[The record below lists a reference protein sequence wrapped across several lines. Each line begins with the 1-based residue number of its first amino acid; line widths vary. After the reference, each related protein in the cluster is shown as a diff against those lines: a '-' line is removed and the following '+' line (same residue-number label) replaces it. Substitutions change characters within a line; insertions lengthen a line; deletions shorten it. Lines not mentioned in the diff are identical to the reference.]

1 MISIQAQEDFTDDT
15 VSSDAFLFHEQNFNM
30 DDFVTVDEVGDE
42 VEDTSPKP
50 HSSSSSSSR
59 ARRERQSSDVSSSS
73 QQTSTRSSK
82 NSKSS
87 SSLSFSS
94 SKSNK
99 GSSNSSSVSPKKSTD
114 SSEPT
119 KSPTKPSSSARV
131 SKPSSSSPPPTETPS
146 SPGQKTQRSKS
157 EPPAKAANTASSSVS
172 TRSSSIATVE
182 ASIETHPEQLREEA
196 KNADGVVTKSDHKE
210 EAEGTAAKTVKSETN
225 IDTSS
230 FNDNT
235 LKEQKKSTEEG
246 KKNYVHKHTEEEE
259 DNSGN
264 YQILDD
270 QTDEQMDDGD
280 QDGSSD
286 TQRTGPEES
295 FQVLDSVDDEGKTR
309 QEEEIGTSFQELGS
323 VPENQAASGQE
334 DSRRVQDDGSTVKQQ
349 SEGDEIPVVDK
360 SDDKSA
366 DKDAGGKDPDA
377 SNEDNLQ
384 VLDTHIAECCKDSK
398 DVEIPNEDQPFQH
411 LDNKD
416 DSKDPDSDVPKQE
429 TFEIL
434 DSIDDQTATEDDSE
448 TLKTPSDHISEK
460 HNGPK
465 EEEDE
470 DTYQVIDSLE
480 DQPETTE
487 IESETDNK
495 EKRTKNGRMTARK
508 DDGPSKRSDPTA
520 IASKSEEK
528 EKSPRKSD
536 KVVKKYDTRR
546 KMDTTAGVSKKDKE
560 INEATEEMVYE
571 IVDSVEDEPVQVAT
585 TERLGRR
592 RSARGKKED
601 KMSSNLIEA
610 SETLVGDEEAPY
622 KILDSVEDETVDDEP
637 TVTTRST
644 RGKRTSKKD
653 ALIEKTK
660 NVDIPT
666 RRRQTP
672 ARESQERNREE
683 TPKKEGKEPP
693 KESTPTKKSDTVVR
707 EDDATYEILDS
718 VEDEVVKDD
727 RPTTGRKGK
736 RGRPRKEVKK
746 TKNDSVPLKKD
757 DKDASEK
764 VAEEEEAT
772 YQILD
777 SVEDETVDDQR
788 PTGRSESSRKQ
799 DISKNDDKQTKN
811 SESLTGSTKNEEEQE
826 EPMYQILDS
835 LEDDQEELTA
845 TEVPD
850 GRNKQSIEEASAE
863 NDDTPTVEEASK
875 TVIVTEE
882 SLYEI
887 VDDLEEVNEEPS
899 AAEGSGTRDNESTSG
914 TDIKKEDKSTTK
926 SQSDTATPEEEDK
939 LKSPEKNTTSTLVNL
954 DEVSEEEED
963 YPDDTAEEEELRK
976 RQAATKEKQER
987 ETKMRVERRTKER
1000 ERRSRS
1006 SNSRGRRGR
1015 GGTRRAKE
1023 REVDEEE
1030 EEEVDAKEL
1039 VTLDE
1044 VGADEAEEERAAE
1057 SREGDGEITEG
1068 ELQTLVTLDEFVED
1082 EDDGKGEQSTLESRP
1097 LSQEDES
1104 ADSFN
1109 PEVKIST
1116 HAFYFQTW
1124 GNFSEAL

>member
-1 MISIQAQEDFTDDT
+1 MA
-15 VSSDAFLFHEQNFNM
+15 
-30 DDFVTVDEVGDE
+30 
-42 VEDTSPKP
+42 
-50 HSSSSSSSR
+50 
-59 ARRERQSSDVSSSS
+59 
-73 QQTSTRSSK
+73 
-82 NSKSS
+82 
-87 SSLSFSS
+87 
-94 SKSNK
+94 
-99 GSSNSSSVSPKKSTD
+99 
-114 SSEPT
+114 
-119 KSPTKPSSSARV
+119 
-131 SKPSSSSPPPTETPS
+131 
-146 SPGQKTQRSKS
+146 KT
-157 EPPAKAANTASSSVS
+157 
-172 TRSSSIATVE
+172 
-182 ASIETHPEQLREEA
+182 
-196 KNADGVVTKSDHKE
+196 DHKE
-210 EAEGTAAKTVKSETN
+210 GAEGTAAKTVESETN

-235 LKEQKKSTEEG
+235 LKDQKKSKEEG
-246 KKNYVHKHTEEEE
+246 KKDCVDKHTEEE
-259 DNSGN
+259 DDSGN
-264 YQILDD
+264 YQILDALDD

-280 QDGSSD
+280 QEGSSD
-286 TQRTGPEES
+286 TQQTGPEES
-295 FQVLDSVDDEGKTR
+295 FQVLDSVDDEGKTH
-309 QEEEIGTSFQELGS
+309 QEENSEMEASFQELGS

-334 DSRRVQDDGSTVKQQ
+334 DSRWVQDDGSTVKQQ

-366 DKDAGGKDPDA
+366 VKDAGGKDPDA

-384 VLDTHIAECCKDSK
+384 VLDTRIAKCCKDSK
-398 DVEIPNEDQPFQH
+398 DMEILTEDQPFQD

-416 DSKDPDSDVPKQE
+416 DSKDPDSDAPEQE

-460 HNGPK
+460 HIRPK

-480 DQPETTE
+480 DQPATTE

-495 EKRTKNGRMTARK
+495 EKRTKKGRTTARK

-528 EKSPRKSD
+528 EKSPRKQD
-536 KVVKKYDTRR
+536 KVVKKYETRR
-546 KMDTTAGVSKKDKE
+546 KLDTTAGVSKNDK
-560 INEATEEMVYE
+560 EATEETVYE
-571 IVDSVEDEPVQVAT
+571 IVDSVEDEPVQVAAT
-585 TERLGRR
+585 TERPGRR

-601 KMSSNLIEA
+601 KMTSNLIEA

-660 NVDIPT
+660 KEDMPT

-683 TPKKEGKEPP
+683 TPKKEGKEPL
-693 KESTPTKKSDTVVR
+693 KESTPTKKSDTVER

-727 RPTTGRKGK
+727 RPTTARKGK

-746 TKNDSVPLKKD
+746 TKNDSIPLKKD
-757 DKDASEK
+757 DKDACEK
-764 VAEEEEAT
+764 VAEEEEVT

-777 SVEDETVDDQR
+777 SVEDKTVDDQP

-799 DISKNDDKQTKN
+799 DISINDNKQTKN
-811 SESLTGSTKNEEEQE
+811 SKSLTGSTKNEEEQE

-845 TEVPD
+845 TEVSD
-850 GRNKQSIEEASAE
+850 RRRNKQSIEEASAE
-863 NDDTPTVEEASK
+863 KDDTQTVEEASK

-887 VDDLEEVNEEPS
+887 VDDLEEVNDELS

-987 ETKMRVERRTKER
+987 ETKTRVERRTKER

-1006 SNSRGRRGR
+1006 GNSRGRRGR

-1023 REVDEEE
+1023 KEEE
-1030 EEEVDAKEL
+1030 KEVDAKEL

-1068 ELQTLVTLDEFVED
+1068 ELQTLVTLDEFVE
-1082 EDDGKGEQSTLESRP
+1082 EEEDGKGEQSTLESRP
-1097 LSQEDES
+1097 PSQEDES